1 MADLSLSRSQ
11 LLLLA
16 GTANRPLA
24 EEMAE
29 HLGQPLCAVTIRRFA
44 DGEIFVKIDENVR
57 GRDVFIIQPTNPPA
71 ENHLELLFLID
82 AARRASAARIT
93 AVLPYFGYARQ
104 DRKDQPRVAISA
116 KLMANLITAAGADR
130 VLGMDFHSHQLQG
143 FFDIPVDHLYA
154 APVFVSHFRQ
164 KQLYDPVV
172 VAPDVGSA
180 KMARGF
186 AKRLNASLA
195 IIDKR
200 RPSANVAEVVNVV
213 GEVADPA
220 ARIEA
225 PIGRDVKHRQRMVVV
240 AGGREAITEFV
251 RLGVAGGHSLL
262 QVSLTTGRTHQIRVH
277 LAFIKHPVLG
287 DPVYGHQSPLIGR
300 PALHAET
307 LTLRHPRTGK
317 SMTWQAAPPEDFE
330 LAWNSLSVR
339 TMR

>member
-1 MADLSLSRSQ
+1 VSEVEHHTVPVDAPRLDQYLAGLLSGQSRNRVQRLIADGHVRVNDGAARAGLRLRKGDRLSWELPPTTPSRLQ
-11 LLLLA
+11 AEAMDLRVLYEDDDLVVIDKPAGLVVHPGPGHATGTLVHGLLA
-16 GTANRPLA
+16 RGAGWSTIGGAERPGIVHRL
-24 EEMAE
+24 
-29 HLGQPLCAVTIRRFA
+29 
-44 DGEIFVKIDENVR
+44 D
-57 GRDVFIIQPTNPPA
+57 RDTSG
-71 ENHLELLFLID
+71 LIVVARND
-82 AARRASAARIT
+82 ATHRALTR
-93 AVLPYFGYARQ
+93 
-104 DRKDQPRVAISA
+104 
-116 KLMANLITAAGADR
+116 
-130 VLGMDFHSHQLQG
+130 QLQ
-143 FFDIPVDHLYA
+143 
-154 APVFVSHFRQ
+154 Q
-164 KQLYDPVV
+164 
-172 VAPDVGSA
+172 
-180 KMARGF
+180 
-186 AKRLNASLA
+186 RLMTRRYRA
-195 IIDKR
+195 I
-200 RPSANVAEVVNVV
+200 AV

-240 AGGREAITEFV
+240 AGGREAITEFI

>member
-1 MADLSLSRSQ
+1 MSEVEHHTVPVDAPRLDQYLAGLLSGQSRNRVQRLIADGHVRVNDGAARAGLRLRKGDRLSWELPPTTPSRLQ
-11 LLLLA
+11 AEAMDLRVLYEDDDLVVIDKPAGLVVHPGPGHATGTLVHGLLA
-16 GTANRPLA
+16 RGAGWSTIGGAERPGIVHRL
-24 EEMAE
+24 
-29 HLGQPLCAVTIRRFA
+29 
-44 DGEIFVKIDENVR
+44 D
-57 GRDVFIIQPTNPPA
+57 RDTSG
-71 ENHLELLFLID
+71 LIVVARND
-82 AARRASAARIT
+82 ATHRALTR
-93 AVLPYFGYARQ
+93 
-104 DRKDQPRVAISA
+104 
-116 KLMANLITAAGADR
+116 
-130 VLGMDFHSHQLQG
+130 QLQ
-143 FFDIPVDHLYA
+143 
-154 APVFVSHFRQ
+154 Q
-164 KQLYDPVV
+164 
-172 VAPDVGSA
+172 
-180 KMARGF
+180 
-186 AKRLNASLA
+186 RLMTRRYRA
-195 IIDKR
+195 I
-200 RPSANVAEVVNVV
+200 AV

-262 QVSLTTGRTHQIRVH
+262 QVALTTGRTHQIRVH

-330 LAWNSLSVR
+330 LAWNSLSVP